1 VGNPTRRVGR
11 DIRRFQV
18 HGGVVM
24 NRMTA
29 EEVEVRVWAFIV
41 ISIMIML
48 TAITLGILWAV
59 TFEEQSMEL
68 APIDAIFLEILK
80 AVAYM
85 SIGTLGG
92 IAGRK
97 VARAVAE
104 EVAEKDKGET

>member
-1 VGNPTRRVGR
+1 
-11 DIRRFQV
+11 
-18 HGGVVM
+18 M
-24 NRMTA
+24 SNRMTA
-29 EEVEVRVWAFIV
+29 EEVEVRVWGFIV
-41 ISIMIML
+41 ICIMIML
-48 TAITLGILWAV
+48 TTITLGILWAV

-97 VARAVAE
+97 VAKQ
-104 EVAEKDKGET
+104 VAEKVADEDKGET